1 MIDKGTMDGLMGG
14 HTENDLARAQAV
26 VKEAVRVLAP
36 GAHWINIGITN
47 PAKFKS
53 ILKGPGAKLTP
64 VSTTRRVVLINGKSR
79 EGKVEDKAAIN
90 VYTQVF
96 RR

>member
-1 MIDKGTMDGLMGG
+1 MDGLMGS

-47 PAKFKS
+47 PAKFKE
-53 ILKGPGAKLTP
+53 ILKGPGAQLTL
-64 VSTTRRVVLINGKSR
+64 VSNTKRVVVISGKPGES
-79 EGKVEDKAAIN
+79 KSAIN